1 MYQNRTSIKTQPPWR
16 PLRRRSP
23 GRILRGLHA
32 FGGFTILEA
41 LVASVVILVALGAVF
56 QVSARCMDIIRAS
69 RNVSL
74 ASAMLH
80 ERMQQLKS
88 TNWET
93 LTDSESY
100 TRQTWVDPEDNSTE
114 TVEGLLDDS
123 PRCGSELRQ
132 LGSLETVKVS
142 AYRPTA
148 NGAPLPTSITAVK
161 DSTGSRVT
169 SAAADLSD
177 EMMVRVD
184 IRITWNDARKGTAR
198 SLGISSIV
206 ARK

>member
-1 MYQNRTSIKTQPPWR
+1 
-16 PLRRRSP
+16 
-23 GRILRGLHA
+23 
-32 FGGFTILEA
+32 
-41 LVASVVILVALGAVF
+41 
-56 QVSARCMDIIRAS
+56 MDIIRAS

-100 TRQTWVDPEDNSTE
+100 ERQTWVDPDDNSTE

-123 PRCGSELRQ
+123 SHCGSELRQ
-132 LGSLETVKVS
+132 MGSLETVKIS

-148 NGAPLPTSITAVK
+148 SGAPLPPSITAVK
-161 DSTGSRVT
+161 DSTRSRVT
-169 SAAADLSD
+169 SAATDLSD
-177 EMMVRVD
+177 ELMVRVD
-184 IRITWNDARKGTAR
+184 IRITWNDARRGGAR